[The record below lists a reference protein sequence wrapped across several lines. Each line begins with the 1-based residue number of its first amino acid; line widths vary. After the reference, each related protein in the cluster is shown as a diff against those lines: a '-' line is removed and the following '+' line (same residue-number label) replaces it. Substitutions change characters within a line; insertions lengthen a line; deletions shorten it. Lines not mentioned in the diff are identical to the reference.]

1 MVYTGHFQ
9 FSSLEGPLEEDL
21 GTGERMLGSQVG
33 GASHPLLESEST
45 LSSELL
51 SG

>member
-9 FSSLEGPLEEDL
+9 LSFPEEPIERDLETWRLS
-21 GTGERMLGSQVG
+21 SQVG

-45 LSSELL
+45 LNSELL
-51 SG
+51 SS